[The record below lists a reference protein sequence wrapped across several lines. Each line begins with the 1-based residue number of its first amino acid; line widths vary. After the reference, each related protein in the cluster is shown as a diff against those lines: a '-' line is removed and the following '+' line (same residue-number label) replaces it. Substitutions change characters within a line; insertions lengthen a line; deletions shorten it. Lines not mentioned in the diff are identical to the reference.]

1 VLGLATLFAYGDRLG
16 NGDRWFVGLTC
27 LFAIIVHDTHLLVA
41 VLMVIAA
48 LLMPLVWQRLRPLR
62 SRRGGRLAIAAV
74 SGGVVASLAFVV
86 LVTAWTGQGPARL
99 PFLTAHLLAKPQFG
113 DYLARECNGNGDDW
127 AACAFR
133 DDVPMAWT
141 RFLFDS
147 APGTGGYAARGAAIR
162 DAISQ
167 QEMALLASALVDSP
181 VAIGGALIADGV
193 EQIGAFSYQD
203 LAPRPKARYIEK
215 TFPDIIVDRIKAS
228 QLWADGTPLA
238 RMSRLQEAVVIIAL
252 PLLAL
257 VMVALWRSRAP
268 AARAFLW
275 FAILVLIGVVGN
287 GLICGVLASPYDR
300 FQSRVIWL
308 VPLLAMYAVAV
319 WRQQRVLS
327 DDQG

>member
-1 VLGLATLFAYGDRLG
+1 
-16 NGDRWFVGLTC
+16 
-27 LFAIIVHDTHLLVA
+27 
-41 VLMVIAA
+41 
-48 LLMPLVWQRLRPLR
+48 
-62 SRRGGRLAIAAV
+62 
-74 SGGVVASLAFVV
+74 
-86 LVTAWTGQGPARL
+86 
-99 PFLTAHLLAKPQFG
+99 
-113 DYLARECNGNGDDW
+113 
-127 AACAFR
+127 
-133 DDVPMAWT
+133 
-141 RFLFDS
+141 
-147 APGTGGYAARGAAIR
+147 
-162 DAISQ
+162 
-167 QEMALLASALVDSP
+167 MALLASALVDSP

-228 QLWADGTPLA
+228 QLWDDGTPLA